1 MKLRSIAGAAALLL
15 ALGGVTNAQQIPLVI
30 DNVDLVNPRL
40 VNGVLTAPRGT
51 LEGTLGGLPF
61 TTDIKHFSLDLNPAH
76 QQAGGCAILNLE
88 LAPIHIALL
97 GLHVDTSRICLDI
110 TAFDTGLLGSLLCD
124 LAGLNLNDL
133 LDQLLGGG
141 GLLGDILE
149 NVLGD
154 VLSNGQPGQGQ
165 GGGNGNGNAGN
176 GRVCR
181 GQSEILHLVLGPLE
195 LNLLGLVVDL
205 DNCHGGP
212 VEVCVS
218 ATASEGLLGALLSG
232 LTGPDLLGLNLA
244 DILDLAGL
252 ALDLLDQGLPLGDI
266 LDQVTDLLGDILGG
280 VL

>member
-1 MKLRSIAGAAALLL
+1 MRSASITGVAVLLL
-15 ALGGVTNAQQIPLVI
+15 SLGSVANAQVEISNVTL
-30 DNVDLVNPRL
+30 DNAKLK
-40 VNGVLTAPRGT
+40 NGILTAPTGT
-51 LEGTLGGLPF
+51 VEGTLLGKPF
-61 TTDIKHFSLDLNPAH
+61 TTEIKHFSLDLTPA
-76 QQAGGCAILNLE
+76 QTGGCPILNLE

-110 TAFDTGLLGSLLCD
+110 TAFDTGVLGSLLCD
-124 LAGLNLNDL
+124 LAGLNLDDL

-149 NVLGD
+149 NILGN

-165 GGGNGNGNAGN
+165 GGGNGNGNGGN

-181 GQSEILHLVLGPLE
+181 GQTEILHLVLGPLE
-195 LNLLGLVVDL
+195 LNLLGLVVNL
-205 DNCHGGP
+205 DNCRGGP

-218 ATASEGLLGALLSG
+218 ATAREGLLGALLSG
-232 LTGPDLLGLNLA
+232 LAGGDLLGLNLA

-252 ALDLLDQGLPLGDI
+252 ALDLLDQGLPLDDI

-280 VL
+280 L